1 MFDEVINFFYLCNLY
16 MTLLL
21 IFIYSVAEQ
30 KAHTFYTSII
40 PGCKSH
46 KASQIKPGQQLDE
59 TISRNA

>member
-1 MFDEVINFFYLCNLY
+1 

-21 IFIYSVAEQ
+21 IFIYSVTEQ